1 MALFH
6 CRDTA
11 TVRNQHQLL
20 TCKTSKWRSLL
31 FLETTI
37 FELIIHQKPNQLQY
51 LKTLLRLK
59 TMENFPTTV

>member
-11 TVRNQHQLL
+11 TVRNQRPLL
-20 TCKTSKWRSLL
+20 TSKTSKWRSLL

-37 FELIIHQKPNQLQY
+37 FELIII
-51 LKTLLRLK
+51 KT
-59 TMENFPTTV
+59 